1 MIRPLGL
8 AAGLLAGALSAL
20 LLPGCGGPSPDD
32 PLPPETDL
40 YAYSLAVASRVGLV
54 LPSSSVRARFLVGRV
69 HERFGFDE
77 KALEVYAEV
86 VKKDPEFADAYQR
99 MGFILSQ
106 RKDRMNQAIE
116 AYQNALR
123 TRPGTPGIYSRLGL
137 VFMHLGRFEDAHR
150 ALDEEIRAGT
160 ADHETHYFKGQ
171 VYALEG
177 KHADAVESYRRTI
190 ELSPE
195 HRMALYG
202 LTQSLRV
209 LGKAEEEKAALE
221 RFKEV
226 KRKED
231 EATQNAGGSR
241 KDGPD
246 REKRRFASETWLDAA
261 EIYITGVSQ
270 TKDPRER
277 SELLGRFLEGVEAS
291 IRLDPSYPQ
300 PRELLVQHFRHM
312 GDMERAVVAC
322 EAAFQAIPRDP
333 DIARAAYE
341 LAGALVEDENTRAR
355 PDLAFRVLSAAV
367 AAAPDV
373 ADAHRELARLIL
385 FKLEKPELI
394 GKAIEHARRAVE
406 IRPDPPSYDVL
417 AYALFRAGRA
427 GEAAVVLEEGLR
439 RNPEDETLRERL
451 RRFQESRSGQGNT
464 QPHAGGGAGP
474 P

>member
-1 MIRPLGL
+1 MARMLRQLGIS
-8 AAGLLAGALSAL
+8 GLLAAALV
-20 LLPGCGGPSPDD
+20 LPGCGPSPVD

-54 LPSSSVRARFLVGRV
+54 VPSSSMRARFLEGRV

-77 KALEVYAEV
+77 KALQVYSQV
-86 VKKDPEFADAYQR
+86 VREDPGFSDAYQR

-106 RKDRMNQAIE
+106 RKDRMQQAIE
-116 AYQNALR
+116 AYQNVLR
-123 TRPGTPGIYSRLGL
+123 TTPGAAGIYSRLGL
-137 VFMHLGRFEDAHR
+137 VFMHLGRFEEAHR

-160 ADHETHYFKGQ
+160 GDHETHYFKGQ

-177 KHADAVESYRRTI
+177 RHADAVESYRRTL
-190 ELSPE
+190 ETSPE
-195 HRMALYG
+195 HRMTLYG
-202 LTQSLRV
+202 LAQSLRV
-209 LGKAEEEKAALE
+209 LGKAEEEKTALE
-221 RFKEV
+221 KFQEV
-226 KRKED
+226 KRRED
-231 EATQNAGGSR
+231 EAAKASAASR

-261 EIYITGVSQ
+261 EIYIAGVSQ
-270 TKDPRER
+270 TKDPQER
-277 SELLGRFLEGVEAS
+277 SDRLGRFLEAVEAA
-291 IRLDPSYPQ
+291 IRLDPSNPQ

-312 GDMERAVVAC
+312 GEMERAVIAC
-322 EAAFQAIPRDP
+322 EAAFKAIPNDP

-341 LAGALVEDENTRAR
+341 LAGAMLEDEERAR

-367 AAAPDV
+367 AAAPDL
-373 ADAHRELARLIL
+373 ADAHRELARIIL

-417 AYALFRAGRA
+417 AYALFRAGR
-427 GEAAVVLEEGLR
+427 GGDAARLLEEGIR
-439 RNPEDETLRERL
+439 RNPEDETLKDRL
-451 RRFQESRSGQGNT
+451 RRLHESQSGQGGPP
-464 QPHAGGGAGP
+464 PHAGGGAGP